1 MGKTKE
7 SIYDYVTDDLRE
19 IFNDVCLREM
29 GLDLTKEDLVYD
41 IESNTVLQ
49 FDGLYLKYCPSKYTI
64 INQSIETRFNLIENP
79 KLMTMLASM
88 YCTKE
93 LNKKGYKVLGLN
105 QYIVNQQ
112 KYLGYVALSIE
123 RINPAVMYNGQVA
136 GRIVMQDI
144 QSDSFINESVRL
156 LSLVCKV
163 NGTSDM
169 YDLSALDVR

>member
-88 YCTKE
+88 YCTNVI
-93 LNKKGYKVLGLN
+93 NKRGYKVLGLN
-105 QYIVNQQ
+105 QYITNQQ
-112 KYLGYVALSIE
+112 NYSGYVAL
-123 RINPAVMYNGQVA
+123 AVEPRSVVTYNGQIA
-136 GRIVMQDI
+136 GYIRMQDI
-144 QSDSFINESVRL
+144 RSDVFINESVRL

-163 NGTSDM
+163 NGTGDM